1 MAAVE
6 EVATIK
12 DSTPNKRFIG
22 DVVNGLVV
30 VNTLVYIGFIAAQA
44 NGFGVEF
51 SPSFAQDG
59 FCVSNKDGP
68 VLMQSHALC
77 FYEDTIFAI
86 LVWVLVNIIGK
97 NMIPETDVALMTRY
111 AFSTFVH
118 GCAHLSL
125 AYRDY
130 AADPSDGTP
139 TATWTP
145 NFKPLRVGTLLM
157 FWSAFMSVLNPE
169 HSLNKKIMQSLFWT
183 TVHLFVPRLYAF
195 TFVHCVL
202 VMVFS
207 IKNMQEKEVDRFYNL
222 RVPLLNIPNSII
234 AWMEAFACE
243 KYLQPYGG
251 HAIYDAFI
259 PITMIAYIFV
269 LFCHGKKTKKVD

>member
-12 DSTPNKRFIG
+12 DSPPNKRFIG

-30 VNTLVYIGFIAAQA
+30 INTLVYIGFIAAQS

-86 LVWVLVNIIGK
+86 LVWALVNIIGK
-97 NMIPETDVALMTRY
+97 NMIPDSDVTLMTRY

-130 AADPSDGTP
+130 NANPDDAVE
-139 TATWTP
+139 TWKP
-145 NFKPLRVGTLLM
+145 NFKPLRVITLLV
-157 FWSAFMSVLNPE
+157 FWSTFMGVLHPD
-169 HSLNKKIMQSLFWT
+169 HSMGKKILRSLFWT
-183 TVHLFVPRLYAF
+183 TVHLF
-195 TFVHCVL
+195 
-202 VMVFS
+202 
-207 IKNMQEKEVDRFYNL
+207 
-222 RVPLLNIPNSII
+222 
-234 AWMEAFACE
+234 
-243 KYLQPYGG
+243 
-251 HAIYDAFI
+251 
-259 PITMIAYIFV
+259 
-269 LFCHGKKTKKVD
+269 

>member
-1 MAAVE
+1 MVG
-6 EVATIK
+6 
-12 DSTPNKRFIG
+12 RR
-22 DVVNGLVV
+22 
-30 VNTLVYIGFIAAQA
+30 
-44 NGFGVEF
+44 
-51 SPSFAQDG
+51 
-59 FCVSNKDGP
+59 SN
-68 VLMQSHALC
+68 
-77 FYEDTIFAI
+77 I
-86 LVWVLVNIIGK
+86 L
-97 NMIPETDVALMTRY
+97 A
-111 AFSTFVH
+111 
-118 GCAHLSL
+118 
-125 AYRDY
+125 
-130 AADPSDGTP
+130 

>member
-1 MAAVE
+1 MASE
-6 EVATIK
+6 EKIPVTEN
-12 DSTPNKRFIG
+12 NKRFVG
-22 DVVNGLVV
+22 DVVNGLVI
-30 VNTLVYIGFIAAQA
+30 VNTLVYIGFIVAHA

-59 FCVSNKDGP
+59 FCVSNKNGP
-68 VLMQSHALC
+68 VYMQSHALC

-86 LVWVLVNIIGK
+86 IVWFLVNIIGK
-97 NMIPETDVALMTRY
+97 DMVPENDVALMTRY
-111 AFSTFVH
+111 AFSTFIH

-130 AADPSDGTP
+130 AADDPDDVVE
-139 TATWTP
+139 TWKP
-145 NFKPLRVGTLLM
+145 NFKPQRVITLLV
-157 FWSAFMSVLNPE
+157 FWSTFMSVI
-169 HSLNKKIMQSLFWT
+169 HSDHSISKKALRSIFWT
-183 TVHLFVPRLYAF
+183 AVHLYVPRLYAF

-202 VMVFS
+202 VMEFS
-207 IKNMQEKEVDRFYNL
+207 FKTMMIKEVDRFYNL
-222 RVPLLNIPNSII
+222 RIPLLNIPNSII

-243 KYLQPYGG
+243 KFLQPYGG

-269 LFCHGKKTKKVD
+269 LFYSSKKTKKID